1 MEARKK
7 RRIMILI
14 IVVCFATA
22 GLLAY
27 SSLSERICDWTTIP
41 ANEKVWLLCGGCE
54 LSWEMGMREYYEYLA
69 KHQNPLSM
77 EQPGVLCGGCG
88 EEGGYRAEKC
98 GKCGLI
104 FGRGS
109 VAHDFADRCPECGF
123 SGAEESRKD
132 ARRAREANDG

>member
-1 MEARKK
+1 
-7 RRIMILI
+7 MILT

-22 GLLAY
+22 GVVGY
-27 SSLSERICDWTTIP
+27 SELSKRKPKWPPIP
-41 ANEKVWLLCGGCE
+41 ANQKVWLLCGECE
-54 LSWEMGMREYYEYLA
+54 LSWEMGMREYYKYLG

-77 EQPGVLCGGCG
+77 EPPGVLCGGCG

-98 GKCGLI
+98 GLI
-104 FGRGS
+104 FERGS

-123 SGAEESRKD
+123 IGAEASRKA

>member
-1 MEARKK
+1 
-7 RRIMILI
+7 
-14 IVVCFATA
+14 
-22 GLLAY
+22 
-27 SSLSERICDWTTIP
+27 
-41 ANEKVWLLCGGCE
+41 
-54 LSWEMGMREYYEYLA
+54 MGMREYYEYLA